1 MSGPRSLCA
10 ALAAITVGP
19 LLLVLLVGPLA
30 GAAAAQEDD
39 EEAVERDPLQVRITR
54 LTPGVLP
61 ERGAVQVRG
70 TIRNTSDQTWTSI
83 NVHPF
88 ASAGAITDQGALAEA
103 VRSDPRLEVGDRI
116 LSSLDAVGDLSP
128 GDEVDFRLRVPRE
141 ALPDAG
147 EGVYW
152 FGVHALGTDD
162 AGRDSVA
169 DGRARAFLPLVR
181 PEGRSVRTALV
192 ASLRRP
198 ITHTPAGALARPGQ
212 WEEDLAPGGRL
223 RRTLDLAED
232 AGSAPLTWLV
242 DPAVVRAVSALAVGN
257 PARRLDS
264 PADREGG
271 GTPSGSASPAGRQP
285 PEPDPLGID
294 EVEQH
299 GPDDSAVARLATGW
313 LQDLPDLLGGSEI
326 RGLPYGDLDS
336 GAALEHDPDL
346 HDEARALTRGAL
358 QRLGLRGRGVVTSPG
373 GGLTPET
380 IARADSLDSLLI
392 AEKMLP
398 EELRPA
404 GRVRV
409 GGREATV
416 TSSATREG
424 GPGPNPRFAP
434 ISLRQRVLAEAALR
448 LLSED
453 PTPLVVSL
461 PAGWGPE
468 GAEQFFRQLDALGWV
483 DLVPLV
489 GAETGPATRVDPDQL
504 LAPEPS
510 ALETEHFREARELI
524 DSGASLELLLTGNET
539 VGREVT
545 TQALSTLSWWDAAE
559 PDGALRNAR
568 AASYQ
573 VHRTLG
579 EVEIEELPYV
589 TLSSESGRF
598 PVTVANGL
606 DHRVTVQLRARTD
619 GEVSVDTPESVEV
632 GPGGTASV
640 LVSAHTERLGVHN
653 VEFQVTDTAGNPVG
667 DGVEVPIRSAQVSG
681 IIWVVIGVGTA
692 LLVGAATVRV
702 VRRVR
707 RRTRERT
714 GGGDERAR

>member
-1 MSGPRSLCA
+1 MSGPRSLRA

-30 GAAAAQEDD
+30 GRAAAQEEDEDD
-39 EEAVERDPLQVRITR
+39 AIERDPLQVRITR

-61 ERGAVQVRG
+61 ERGAVRVRG

-88 ASAGAITDQGALAEA
+88 VSAGAITDVGALDEA
-103 VRSDPRLEVGDRI
+103 VRSDPRLEVGERI

-128 GDEVDFRLRVPRE
+128 GDEVDFRLRIPRGV
-141 ALPDAG
+141 LPDAG

-162 AGRDSVA
+162 RGRDSVA
-169 DGRARAFLPLVR
+169 DGRARTFLPLVR

-192 ASLRRP
+192 ASLRHP
-198 ITHTPAGALARPGQ
+198 ITHTPAGALAQPGR
-212 WEEDLAPGGRL
+212 WEDALAPGGRL

-257 PARRLDS
+257 PPRRLDS
-264 PADREGG
+264 PADRADG
-271 GTPSGSASPAGRQP
+271 GTPTGSPSPAPADRQP

-299 GPDDSAVARLATGW
+299 GTDDSAAGRLAAGW

-336 GAALEHDPDL
+336 GAALEHDPEL
-346 HDEARALTRGAL
+346 HDDARALTREAL
-358 QRLGLRGRGVVTSPG
+358 QRLGLSGRGVVAAPRG
-373 GGLTPET
+373 RLTPT
-380 IARADSLDSLLI
+380 TLARADSLDSLLVT
-392 AEKMLP
+392 EEMLP

-409 GGREATV
+409 GGREVTV
-416 TSSATREG
+416 TSSAPREG

-448 LLSED
+448 LLSD
-453 PTPLVVSL
+453 HPSPLVVSL

-468 GAEQFFRQLDALGWV
+468 GADQFFRQLDALGWL
-483 DLVPLV
+483 DLVPL
-489 GAETGPATRVDPDQL
+489 AEAEGGPAPRVEPDQL
-504 LAPEPS
+504 LDAGPS
-510 ALETEHFREARELI
+510 DLSAEHFREARELI
-524 DSGASLELLLTGNET
+524 DSGASLELLLSGNDT

-545 TQALSTLSWWDAAE
+545 TQALSTLSWWDAAD

-589 TLSSESGRF
+589 TLSSETGRF
-598 PVTVANGL
+598 PVTVVNGL
-606 DHRVTVQLRARTD
+606 DHRVTVQLQARTD
-619 GEVSVDTPESVEV
+619 GEVTVDTPDSVEI

-640 LVSAHTERLGVHN
+640 LVSAHTERLGAHN
-653 VEFQVTDTAGNPVG
+653 VEFRVTDSAGNPVS
-667 DGVEVPIRSAQVSG
+667 DSVEVPIRSAQVSG
-681 IIWVVIGVGTA
+681 IIWVVIGVGA
-692 LLVGAATVRV
+692 VLLVGTATVRV

-707 RRTRERT
+707 RRTRAGSE
-714 GGGDERAR
+714 GGR

>member
-1 MSGPRSLCA
+1 MSGPRSLRA

-30 GAAAAQEDD
+30 GAAAAQPDDD
-39 EEAVERDPLQVRITR
+39 EAIERDPLQVRITR

-61 ERGAVQVRG
+61 ERGTVHVRG

-88 ASAGAITDQGALAEA
+88 VSAGAITDASALDEA
-103 VRSDPRLEVGDRI
+103 VHSDPRLEVGERI

-128 GDEVDFRLRVPRE
+128 GDEVDFRLRIPRR

-162 AGRDSVA
+162 RGRDSVA
-169 DGRARAFLPLVR
+169 DGRARTFLPLVR

-192 ASLRRP
+192 ASLRQP
-198 ITHTPAGALARPGQ
+198 ITHTPAGALAQPGR
-212 WEEDLAPGGRL
+212 WEDALAPGGRL

-232 AGSAPLTWLV
+232 AGSTPLTWLV

-257 PARRLDS
+257 PPRRLDS
-264 PADREGG
+264 PADRADG
-271 GTPSGSASPAGRQP
+271 GTPTGSPSPADRQP

-299 GPDDSAVARLATGW
+299 GPDDSAAGRLATGW

-336 GAALEHDPDL
+336 GAALEHDPEL
-346 HDEARALTRGAL
+346 HDEARVLTRGAL
-358 QRLGLRGRGVVTSPG
+358 QRLGLSGRGVVAAPRG
-373 GGLTPET
+373 RLTPDT
-380 IARADSLDSLLI
+380 LTGADSLDSLLV
-392 AEKMLP
+392 AEEMLP

-404 GRVRV
+404 GRIRV
-409 GGREATV
+409 DGREATV
-416 TSSATREG
+416 TSSAPREG

-448 LLSED
+448 LLSEQ
-453 PTPLVVSL
+453 PSPLVVSL

-468 GAEQFFRQLDALGWV
+468 GADQFFRQLDALGWLE
-483 DLVPLV
+483 LVPLAE
-489 GAETGPATRVDPDQL
+489 AETGPATRVDPDQL

-510 ALETEHFREARELI
+510 ALSPEHFREARELI
-524 DSGASLELLLTGNET
+524 DSGASLQRLLTGNDT
-539 VGREVT
+539 VAREVT
-545 TQALSTLSWWDAAE
+545 TQALSTLSWWDAAQ

-589 TLSSESGRF
+589 TLSSETGRF
-598 PVTVANGL
+598 PVTVVNGL
-606 DHRVTVQLRARTD
+606 DHRVTVQLQARTD
-619 GEVSVDTPESVEV
+619 GEVTVDTPDSVEI

-640 LVSAHTERLGVHN
+640 LVSAHTERLGAHN
-653 VEFQVTDTAGNPVG
+653 VEFRVTDSAGNPVG

-681 IIWVVIGVGTA
+681 IIWVVIGVGVV

-707 RRTRERT
+707 RRTRAGSE
-714 GGGDERAR
+714 GGR